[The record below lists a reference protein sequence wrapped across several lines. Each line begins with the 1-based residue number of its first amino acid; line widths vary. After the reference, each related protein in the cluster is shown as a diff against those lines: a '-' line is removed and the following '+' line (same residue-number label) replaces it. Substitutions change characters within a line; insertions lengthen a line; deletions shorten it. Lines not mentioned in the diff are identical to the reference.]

1 MVARTAAGPEDLR
14 QRLEAVSDPARAG
27 QVARYLKL
35 ANREVLGVAVPATH
49 GVALAYVR
57 AHGLP
62 SDLELIQGWFRASFE
77 EALCAIEF
85 LAAQPTYTDDTWEIT
100 GRWCAA
106 PDTWALADP
115 ISAILVAG
123 HLEAGVID
131 EALLRAWGAREE
143 PFWFRR
149 IALVSTTSLN
159 GGLGGPTRRQLR
171 QLGRCPEIGA
181 TPRPKLTFDLL
192 DASMPDARHFIR
204 LGIGWTLR
212 ELSAVDPQGVARW
225 AQRNRPQLTKAML
238 NKARLDERG
247 RRTQRATA

>member
-1 MVARTAAGPEDLR
+1 MVTQTTAEPENPR
-14 QRLEAVSDPARAG
+14 QRSEAVADPARAA
-27 QVARYLKL
+27 QVAQYLKL
-35 ANREVLGVAVPATH
+35 VDREVLGVAVPATH
-49 GVALAYVR
+49 RVTLAYVR
-57 AHGLP
+57 ARGLP
-62 SDLELIQGWFRASFE
+62 SVLELIHGWFRASFE
-77 EALCAIEF
+77 EALCAIEM
-85 LAAQPTYTDDTWEIT
+85 LGAQPVDTHDTWEVT
-100 GRWCAA
+100 ERWCAA

-115 ISAILVAG
+115 ISTILVAG

-181 TPRPKLTFDLL
+181 TPRPGLTFDLL
-192 DASMPDARHFIR
+192 DASVPDTRHFIR

-212 ELSAVDPQGVARW
+212 ELSAVDPVGVARW
-225 AQRNRPQLTKAML
+225 VQRHRPQLTKAML